1 VSSRSKVSTAP
12 MAIASDGA
20 VLVNAVEFVND
31 LTPEALVRFAKG
43 TGATVF
49 VGIVVPRGLGDRLQ
63 RDLRDAA
70 ADIVGRL
77 GPLLVRRTSART

>member
-1 VSSRSKVSTAP
+1 
-12 MAIASDGA
+12 MALASDGA
-20 VLVNAVEFVND
+20 VVVNAVEFVND
-31 LTPEALVRFAKG
+31 LTPEALVKFAKG

-49 VGIVVPRGLGDRLQ
+49 VGIVAPRGIGDRLQ

-77 GPLLVRRTSART
+77 GPLLVRPRRART